1 MAIQFKEIKK
11 YIARN
16 VRLSINHEDG
26 YYENYLF
33 MADIPEQ
40 KYDHLYVYGIGMIDV
55 EFSKDVYAAP
65 VQSGETVI
73 KSKDFTLKP
82 AIEIVLSEKPRTIQ
96 RSNDKELL
104 FRDLKPYLQNGRNF
118 AVVKREDWSSEIYE
132 FRRDIPEKYDN
143 MHVYGIGMEDHP
155 WIEEYWR
162 VVDYETMHKK
172 RMVIV
177 LSEQSK

>member
-16 VRLSINHEDG
+16 VRLSINHKDG

-40 KYDHLYVYGIGMIDV
+40 KYDHLYVHGIGMIDV
-55 EFSKDVYAAP
+55 EFSNDVYTVP

-73 KSKDFTLKP
+73 KAKDFNLKP
-82 AIEIVLSEKPRTIQ
+82 AIEIVLSEKPRPIQ

-104 FRDLKPYLQNGRNF
+104 FRDLKPYLQIGKNF

-155 WIEEYWR
+155 CVEEYWR
-162 VVDYETMHKK
+162 DVDYETMHKK

-177 LSEQSK
+177 LSGQSK

>member
-16 VRLSINHEDG
+16 VRLSICHEDG

-55 EFSKDVYAAP
+55 EFSNDVYTVPA
-65 VQSGETVI
+65 QSGESAI
-73 KSKDFTLKP
+73 SAKDITLQP
-82 AIEIVLSEKPRTIQ
+82 AIEIVLSEKPRPIK
-96 RSNDKELL
+96 RSDDKVLL
-104 FRDLKPYLQNGRNF
+104 FRDLKPYLQIGKNF

-143 MHVYGIGMEDHP
+143 MHVYGIGMENHP
-155 WIEEYWR
+155 RMERCWLD
-162 VVDYETMHKK
+162 VDYETMHKK

-177 LSEQSK
+177 LSAQPK

>member
-55 EFSKDVYAAP
+55 EFSNDVYTVPA
-65 VQSGETVI
+65 QSGEAVI
-73 KSKDFTLKP
+73 TSKDITLKP
-82 AIEIVLSEKPRTIQ
+82 AIEIVLSEKPRPIQ

-132 FRRDIPEKYDN
+132 LRRDIPEKYDN
-143 MHVYGIGMEDHP
+143 MHVYGIGKEDHP
-155 WIEEYWR
+155 WVEEYWR
-162 VVDYETMHKK
+162 DVDYETMHKK

>member
-16 VRLSINHEDG
+16 VRLSINHENG

-40 KYDHLYVYGIGMIDV
+40 KYDHLYAHGIGMIDV
-55 EFSKDVYAAP
+55 EFPKDVYAAP

-82 AIEIVLSEKPRTIQ
+82 AIEIVLNEKPRTIQ

-104 FRDLKPYLQNGRNF
+104 FRDLKPYLQIGKNF

-155 WIEEYWR
+155 WVEEYWR

>member
-16 VRLSINHEDG
+16 VRLSICHEDG

-55 EFSKDVYAAP
+55 EFSNDVYTVPA
-65 VQSGETVI
+65 QSGESAI
-73 KSKDFTLKP
+73 SAKDITLQP
-82 AIEIVLSEKPRTIQ
+82 AIEIVLSEKPRPIK
-96 RSNDKELL
+96 RSDDKELL
-104 FRDLKPYLQNGRNF
+104 FRDLKPYLQIGKNF

-143 MHVYGIGMEDHP
+143 MHVYGIGMENHP
-155 WIEEYWR
+155 RMERCWLD
-162 VVDYETMHKK
+162 VDYETMHKK

-177 LSEQSK
+177 LSAQPK

>member
-16 VRLSINHEDG
+16 VRLSINHKDG

-55 EFSKDVYAAP
+55 ITSKD
-65 VQSGETVI
+65 I
-73 KSKDFTLKP
+73 NLKP
-82 AIEIVLSEKPRTIQ
+82 AIEIVLSEKPRPIK

-132 FRRDIPEKYDN
+132 LRRDIPEKYDN

-155 WIEEYWR
+155 WVEEYWR
-162 VVDYETMHKK
+162 DVDYETMHKK

>member
-16 VRLSINHEDG
+16 ARLSICHEDG

-55 EFSKDVYAAP
+55 EFSNDVYTVPA
-65 VQSGETVI
+65 QSGESAISV
-73 KSKDFTLKP
+73 KDITLQP
-82 AIEIVLSEKPRTIQ
+82 AIEIVLSEKPRPIK
-96 RSNDKELL
+96 RSDDKELL
-104 FRDLKPYLQNGRNF
+104 FRDLKPYLQIGKNF

-132 FRRDIPEKYDN
+132 FRREIPEKYDN
-143 MHVYGIGMEDHP
+143 MHVYGIGMENHP
-155 WIEEYWR
+155 RMERCWLD
-162 VVDYETMHKK
+162 VDYETMHKK

-177 LSEQSK
+177 LSGQSK

>member
-1 MAIQFKEIKK
+1 MAILFKEIKK

-55 EFSKDVYAAP
+55 EFPKDVYAAP
-65 VQSGETVI
+65 VQSGEAVI
-73 KSKDFTLKP
+73 TSKDITLKP

-96 RSNDKELL
+96 RSTDEVLLL

-143 MHVYGIGMEDHP
+143 MHV
-155 WIEEYWR
+155 
-162 VVDYETMHKK
+162 
-172 RMVIV
+172 
-177 LSEQSK
+177 

>member
-1 MAIQFKEIKK
+1 MIVRFEEIKN

-16 VRLSINHEDG
+16 VKVSICFEDG
-26 YYENYLF
+26 YYHDYL
-33 MADIPEQ
+33 MISDIPKG

-55 EFSKDVYAAP
+55 EFSNDVYIVPA
-65 VQSGETVI
+65 QSGEAVI
-73 KSKDFTLKP
+73 TSKDINLKP
-82 AIEIVLSEKPRTIQ
+82 AIEIVLSEKPRPIK

-132 FRRDIPEKYDN
+132 LRRDIPEKYDN

-155 WIEEYWR
+155 WVEEYWR
-162 VVDYETMHKK
+162 DVDYETMHKK

>member
-33 MADIPEQ
+33 MTDIPEQ

-55 EFSKDVYAAP
+55 EFSNDVYTVPA
-65 VQSGETVI
+65 QSGEAVI
-73 KSKDFTLKP
+73 TSKDITLKT
-82 AIEIVLSEKPRTIQ
+82 AIEIVLSEKPRPIQ

-104 FRDLKPYLQNGRNF
+104 FRDLKPYLQIGKNFQLSKEKTGRLRSMNSDVIYRRNMTICMSM
-118 AVVKREDWSSEIYE
+118 ASEWKII
-132 FRRDIPEKYDN
+132 R
-143 MHVYGIGMEDHP
+143 G
-155 WIEEYWR
+155 
-162 VVDYETMHKK
+162 
-172 RMVIV
+172 
-177 LSEQSK
+177 

>member
-16 VRLSINHEDG
+16 VRLSICHEDG

-40 KYDHLYVYGIGMIDV
+40 KYYHLYVYGIGMIDV
-55 EFSKDVYAAP
+55 EFSNDVYTVPA
-65 VQSGETVI
+65 QSGESAI
-73 KSKDFTLKP
+73 SAKDITLQP
-82 AIEIVLSEKPRTIQ
+82 AIEIVLSEKPRPIK
-96 RSNDKELL
+96 RSDDKELL
-104 FRDLKPYLQNGRNF
+104 FRDLKPYLQIGKNF

-143 MHVYGIGMEDHP
+143 MHVYGIGMENHP
-155 WIEEYWR
+155 RMERCWLD
-162 VVDYETMHKK
+162 VDYETMHKK